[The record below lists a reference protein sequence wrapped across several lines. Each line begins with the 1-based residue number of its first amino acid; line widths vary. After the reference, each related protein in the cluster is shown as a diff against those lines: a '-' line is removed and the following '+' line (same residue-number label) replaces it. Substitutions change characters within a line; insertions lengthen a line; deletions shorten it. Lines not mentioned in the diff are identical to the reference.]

1 MRIHVAY
8 LIFVYMITVA
18 LFASCH
24 ACIADD
30 LGSLV
35 VEAVICQSRTLG
47 HSWVVAAGAC
57 CMSYRA
63 ALGHSWVVA
72 AGVVSRRDPIAM

>member
-1 MRIHVAY
+1 M
-8 LIFVYMITVA
+8 MTVA
-18 LFASCH
+18 LFSSCH

-35 VEAVICQSRTLG
+35 VEMVISQSRTLG

-57 CMSYRA
+57 RVSCRV

-72 AGVVSRRDPIAM
+72 DGVVSGRDPIVM